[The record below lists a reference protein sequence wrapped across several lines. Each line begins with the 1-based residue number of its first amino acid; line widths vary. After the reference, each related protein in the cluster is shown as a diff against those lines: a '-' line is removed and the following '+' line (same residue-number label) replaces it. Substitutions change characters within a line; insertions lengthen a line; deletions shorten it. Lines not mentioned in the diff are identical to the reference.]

1 MRNLYCVKPKIESA
15 ENLKNYIFTDDKEAA
30 DQISENLNNSFTSMS
45 YEVEMVDAYSD
56 YREYLF
62 WES

>member
-1 MRNLYCVKPKIESA
+1 MKNLYCVKPKIKGA
-15 ENLKNYIFTDDKEAA
+15 ENLKNYIFTDDKDAA

-45 YEVEMVDAYSD
+45 YEVEEIETYSD

-62 WES
+62 YES